1 MKTFLSVLCVV
12 AFAATCP
19 APPPKQG
26 VPMKKPEPVPPTLA
40 KAPLQPAASGQA
52 YSYEQKPLAG
62 GRPVLVT
69 PEQAKVVMDKFKAAY
84 AKLDSPRI
92 LMVVNRDPVDRTA
105 GLTLA
110 SRRETFDVD
119 ERKSNSDFQADEK
132 FAAQA
137 NRQPAS
143 INAEG
148 DVTIRGSVGA
158 DAGQLPGKRSQSS
171 SSRKGKVSNVYNN
184 RQPAAFSLTDRQ
196 TLRDIERLFGRPLRH
211 GGARLADQRMA
222 TQLIPDLPLKDYS
235 VPTEGSQAY
244 KDRKALAQI
253 SDVVLEILVSS
264 RDIVVPGISGSRTY
278 TLPDIQATAI
288 RLSDSRILAQAS
300 SADVIGHDRYAG
312 NIARNFDIRD
322 IAEATALALMEDMTV
337 GVE

>member
-1 MKTFLSVLCVV
+1 MKTFLSLLCVV

-19 APPPKQG
+19 APPPKKS
-26 VPMKKPEPVPPTLA
+26 VPMKKPEPVPPTVA
-40 KAPLQPAASGQA
+40 KAPLQPVASDKV
-52 YSYEQKPLAG
+52 YSYEQKPATG
-62 GRPVLVT
+62 GQPVLVT
-69 PEQAKVVMDKFKAAY
+69 PEQAKAVMDKFKAAY

-92 LMVVNRDPVDRTA
+92 LIYVNRDLVDRTT

-110 SRRETFDVD
+110 SRRETFDV
-119 ERKSNSDFQADEK
+119 EEQKSDSSFAADEK

-137 NRQPAS
+137 NRQPTTVT
-143 INAEG
+143 AEG
-148 DVTIRGSVGA
+148 DVTIRGSLGA
-158 DAGQLPGKRSQSS
+158 DAQQLPGKRNQSS
-171 SSRKGKVSNVYNN
+171 SSRKGKVTNVYNN
-184 RQPAAFSLTDRQ
+184 RKPAAFSLTDRQ

-222 TQLIPDLPLKDYS
+222 TQLIPDRPLKDYS

-253 SDVVLEILVSS
+253 SDVVLEVLVSS
-264 RDIVVPGISGSRTY
+264 RDIIVPGISGNRTY

-288 RLSDSRILAQAS
+288 RLSDSRIMGQAS
-300 SADVIGHDRYAG
+300 SSDVIGHDRYAG
-312 NIARNFDIRD
+312 RIAQNFDIRD